1 VDFTT
6 DNQGSDFVQATVLR
20 DGQFIAVTPQELVDL
35 FK

>member
-6 DNQGSDFVQATVLR
+6 DNQGSDYVALTTLR
-20 DGQFIAVTPQELVDL
+20 DGQFVATTSQELAAL

>member
-6 DNQGSDFVQATVLR
+6 DNQGSDFVLATVLR
-20 DGQFIAVTPQELVDL
+20 DGQFIPIAPQELVAL